1 MLLSSSGSRGE
12 VRALMPLLTR
22 VVGGIVGLLRRTRQ
36 ERELHSE
43 LQEFLDMA
51 IEDKVRA
58 GMSREA
64 ATRAARIELGST
76 AAIKDHVRDVG
87 WEHTLET
94 TWQDVRYAARTLR
107 RSPGF
112 TAVAVLSLALGIG
125 ANTAIFN
132 LINTLMLRS
141 LPVSHPEQ
149 LVQLLS
155 RYPGEPRL
163 SSFSWRH
170 YEHFRDHNRSF
181 SDLVAVSPARFQVT
195 GEGAEPETIDGE
207 YVAGTFFTSLG
218 VRPVL
223 GRVIDARDDQLESA
237 TAASAVVSWSYWT
250 SRLHADPAIVGT
262 ALIVNGAPATIVG
275 VAPQA
280 FFGLQVGMRPSV
292 WLPAAM
298 EPMLQKP
305 SRRIDGTL
313 GVGMLGR
320 LRPGVTIEQALAEM
334 KVLDRYRLEDF
345 AKSRSAAFARD
356 FTIELEPAAAGF
368 ATLRDR
374 FATSLLVLMAVV
386 ALLLLIACTNI
397 AGLLLARA
405 AARQHEMALR
415 VSLGAGRVRLVRQ
428 ALTESLLLAAMGGA
442 IGMALASVGAGTLVR
457 IILSGRQFRRLQGI
471 EIQVQPDLQVLMF
484 TATIAVLTAVLCGA
498 APAWH
503 ALSTVPA
510 SSLRA
515 HGASG
520 ETRSRRLFGKTLVVA
535 QVALSI
541 VLLSAAAL
549 FLQHLSNLRN
559 QDLGFQ
565 RRSLLLVTL
574 DATSSGYPREQLF
587 TPYQQLLGRLGEIPA
602 VRAVTLSGVTPI
614 SGAGASRFIR
624 VEGFDEAPDA
634 RRYVPLNWVGPRYFE
649 TFGTPLL
656 AGRDFAF
663 TDRGG
668 PPVAIVNKAMARY
681 YFGDRDPI
689 GGRFQF
695 VGSSNSGITG
705 APPDQ
710 AYTIVGVV
718 GDAKY
723 LDLRETPP
731 RTIYLNV
738 FQEPSMFANELALR
752 TTGRPAAVTDEV
764 RRIVGEELRTV
775 SVTRVSTMD
784 DLVDASVVSERV
796 IATLATFFG
805 GLGTSL
811 AALGLY
817 GLLAYTVTRATNEIG
832 IRMALGATR
841 ADISRLVLGGALG
854 LVCAGLVIGV
864 PLGVLSRRAASRVV
878 TDLPVDSTWPLVL
891 ATAAMLAIAL
901 VAAYV
906 PTRRAASI
914 EPIEALRQ

>member
-1 MLLSSSGSRGE
+1 ME
-12 VRALMPLLTR
+12 
-22 VVGGIVGLLRRTRQ
+22 LRRTAGVKDGM
-36 ERELHSE
+36 RE
-43 LQEFLDMA
+43 
-51 IEDKVRA
+51 
-58 GMSREA
+58 
-64 ATRAARIELGST
+64 
-76 AAIKDHVRDVG
+76 VG
-87 WEHTLET
+87 WETMLET
-94 TWQDVRYAARTLR
+94 MWQDVRYAARTLR

-125 ANTAIFN
+125 ANTAIFT
-132 LINTLMLRS
+132 LINALMLRS

-149 LVQLLS
+149 LVELLS

-170 YEHFRDHNRSF
+170 YEHFRDHNQSF
-181 SDLVAVSPARFQVT
+181 SELLATSRARFQVA
-195 GEGAEPETIDGE
+195 GEGIAPETIDGE
-207 YVAGTFFTSLG
+207 YVAGNFFTSLG
-218 VRPVL
+218 MRPAL
-223 GRVIDARDDQLESA
+223 GRVINGQDDELESP

-250 SRLHADPAIVGT
+250 NRLHADPAIVGK
-262 ALIVNGAPATIVG
+262 AIILNGAPATIVG
-275 VAPQA
+275 VAPQE

-292 WLPAAM
+292 WLPMAM

-305 SRRIDGTL
+305 SRRMDGSL

-368 ATLRDR
+368 AALRDR
-374 FATSLLVLMAVV
+374 FAASLLVLMALV
-386 ALLLLIACTNI
+386 ALLLLIACTNV

-442 IGMALASVGAGTLVR
+442 LGVALASLGAGTLVR
-457 IILSGRQFRRLQGI
+457 VVLSGREFLRLQQRI
-471 EIQVQPDLQVLMF
+471 EIQVQPDLQVLLF
-484 TATIAVLTAVLCGA
+484 TITIAVLTAALFGA

-503 ALSTVPA
+503 ALITAPV
-510 SSLRA
+510 SSLRT
-515 HGASG
+515 HGAAA
-520 ETRSRRLFGKTLVVA
+520 ETRSRRLFGKGLVVGQIA
-535 QVALSI
+535 WSI
-541 VLLSAAAL
+541 VLLSAAGL
-549 FLQHLSNLRN
+549 FAQHLSNLRN

-574 DATSSGYPREQLF
+574 DATSSGYPRDQLF
-587 TPYQQLLGRLGEIPA
+587 TPYQQLLGRLAEVPA

-614 SGAGASRFIR
+614 SGAGASRFIS
-624 VEGFDEAPDA
+624 VEGFAESPDA
-634 RRYVPLNWVGPRYFE
+634 RRFVPVNWVGPRYFE

-663 TDRGG
+663 TDKGG
-668 PPVAIVNKAMARY
+668 PPVAIVNQAMARY

-689 GGRFQF
+689 GERFQL
-695 VGSSNSGITG
+695 VGPSSSGITG

-710 AYTIVGVV
+710 AYTIIGVV

-723 LDLRETPP
+723 MDLRETPP
-731 RTIYLNV
+731 RTIYLNA
-738 FQEPSMFANELALR
+738 FQERSMFVNELALK
-752 TTGRPAAVTDEV
+752 TSGRPAAVTDEV
-764 RRIVGEELRTV
+764 RRIVREELKTV
-775 SVTRVSTMD
+775 SIARVTTMD
-784 DLVDASVVSERV
+784 DLIDASVVSERV
-796 IATLATFFG
+796 IATLSAFFG
-805 GLGTSL
+805 GLGASL

-817 GLLAYTVTRATNEIG
+817 GLLAYTVTRRTNEIG

-841 ADISRLVLGGALG
+841 AHVSRMVFKGALG

-864 PLGVLSRRAASRVV
+864 PLGVLSRRAATRIV
-878 TDLPVDSTWPLVL
+878 TDLSVESLWPLAL
-891 ATAAMLAIAL
+891 ATATMLAIAL

-906 PTRRAASI
+906 PTRRAASV
-914 EPIEALRQ
+914 EPIGALRQ

>member
-1 MLLSSSGSRGE
+1 
-12 VRALMPLLTR
+12 MPLFTR
-22 VVGGIVGLLRRTRQ
+22 FVDGIVGLLRRTRQ
-36 ERELHSE
+36 ERELDSE

-76 AAIKDHVRDVG
+76 ASIKDSVRDVG
-87 WEHTLET
+87 WEHMLET
-94 TWQDVRYAARTLR
+94 TWLDVRYAARTLR

-112 TAVAVLSLALGIG
+112 TTVAVLSLALGIG

-170 YEHFRDHNRSF
+170 YVHFRDHNRSF
-181 SDLVAVSPARFQVT
+181 SDLVAVSRARFQVT
-195 GEGAEPETIDGE
+195 GEGVQPETIDGE
-207 YVAGTFFTSLG
+207 YVAGNFFTSLG
-218 VRPVL
+218 VRPAL
-223 GRVIDARDDQLESA
+223 GRVIDAQDDRLESA

-250 SRLHADPAIVGT
+250 NRLHADPAIIGT
-262 ALIVNGAPATIVG
+262 AIIVNGAPATIVG
-275 VAPQA
+275 VAPQE

-292 WLPAAM
+292 WLPVAM
-298 EPMLQKP
+298 EPMLQMP
-305 SRRIDGTL
+305 SRRMDGTL

-334 KVLDRYRLEDF
+334 RVLDRYRLEDF

-356 FTIELEPAAAGF
+356 FTIELAPAAAGF

-386 ALLLLIACTNI
+386 ALLLLIACTNV

-428 ALTESLLLAAMGGA
+428 ALTESLLLAAMGGLL
-442 IGMALASVGAGTLVR
+442 GSALASVGAGTLVR
-457 IILSGRQFRRLQGI
+457 IILSGREFLRLQPGI
-471 EIQVQPDLQVLMF
+471 EIQVQPDLQVLLF
-484 TATIAVLTAVLCGA
+484 TATVAVVTAVLFGA

-503 ALSTVPA
+503 ALTMAPA

-515 HGASG
+515 HGAAG
-520 ETRSRRLFGKTLVVA
+520 ETRSRRVFGKSLVVA

-541 VLLSAAAL
+541 VLSSAAAL
-549 FLQHLSNLRN
+549 FVQHLSNLRN

-574 DATSSGYPREQLF
+574 DATRSGYPREQLF
-587 TPYQQLLGRLGEIPA
+587 TPYQQLLGRLAEIPA
-602 VRAVTLSGVTPI
+602 VRAVTVSGVTPI

-624 VEGFDEAPDA
+624 VEGFEEAPDA

-663 TDRGG
+663 TDKGG
-668 PPVAIVNKAMARY
+668 PPVAIVNQAMARY
-681 YFGDRDPI
+681 YFGDKDPI
-689 GGRFQF
+689 GRRFQF
-695 VGSSNSGITG
+695 VGSSNSGITD

-710 AYTIVGVV
+710 AYTIVGVA

-738 FQEPSMFANELALR
+738 FQERSMFANEIALK
-752 TTGRPAAVTDEV
+752 TTGRPAGVTDEV
-764 RRIVGEELRTV
+764 RRIVREELKTV
-775 SVTRVSTMD
+775 SVARVATMD

-796 IATLATFFG
+796 IATLSTFFG

-817 GLLAYTVTRATNEIG
+817 GLLAYTVTRSTNEIG

-841 ADISRLVLGGALG
+841 ADISRMVLGGALG

-864 PLGVLSRRAASRVV
+864 PLGLLSRRAASRVV
-878 TDLPVDSTWPLVL
+878 TDLPVESVWPLML
-891 ATAAMLAIAL
+891 ATGATLAIAL

-906 PTRRAASI
+906 PTRRAARI
-914 EPIEALRQ
+914 EPIDALRQ